1 MPITNAPFFKYAFA
15 QSGDKTPIPQ
25 EQDPKGKIS
34 YQIGFGP
41 IYSKDPAADGDYIL
55 RDNFNQLMFD
65 TTNAIRQMQ
74 INGANLWRAE
84 VANNGGYPAGAVVL
98 VKMQMNGVIDSGT
111 SFVQHL
117 NYYQPFVSM
126 IEANRDEPTA
136 ANAYK
141 SWWALDGNPLFG
153 VITRLSN
160 AGLTSQTPSG
170 YLEIG
175 GATPNA
181 KYNFSN
187 YPRVQRALTGGYG
200 SEYFTNNGDNTFSIV
215 DLRGRFPRL
224 WSNGGNIDSGR
235 TFNTLQGD
243 AIRNMTGSTFFVGE
257 STQQVPAIG
266 VANANGIMYGSV
278 FGSQVRGLGFGSQRL
293 INTTLNINVSR
304 QVPTATENRPYN
316 FNFRMFIKV

>member
-25 EQDPKGKIS
+25 DQDPKGKIS

-160 AGLTSQTPSG
+160 AGLTARTPSG

-175 GATPNA
+175 GANPNA
-181 KYNFSN
+181 KYNFNN
-187 YPRVQRALTGGYG
+187 YPRIQRALTAGYG

-215 DLRGRFPRL
+215 DLRGRFFRI
-224 WSNGGNIDSGR
+224 WSNGGDIDSAR

-243 AIRNMTGSTFFVGE
+243 AIRDFNITRDGNNRDFTFPNGSNYR
-257 STQQVPAIG
+257 
-266 VANANGIMYGSV
+266 VAPTSSAFILGGMSIYGKA
-278 FGSQVRGLGFGSQRL
+278 
-293 INTTLNINVSR
+293 SR
-304 QVPTATENRPYN
+304 AGVPTTSGAKAENRPYN
-316 FNFRMFIKV
+316 FNIRMFIKV

>member
-1 MPITNAPFFKYAFA
+1 
-15 QSGDKTPIPQ
+15 
-25 EQDPKGKIS
+25 
-34 YQIGFGP
+34 
-41 IYSKDPAADGDYIL
+41 
-55 RDNFNQLMFD
+55 MFD
-65 TTNAIRQMQ
+65 TTNAIRQSQ

-84 VANNGGYPAGAVVL
+84 IANNGGYPAGAVVL

-117 NYYQPFVSM
+117 NYYQPFISM

-136 ANAYK
+136 ANACK

-160 AGLTSQTPSG
+160 AGITAQTPSG

-175 GATPNA
+175 GANPNTR
-181 KYNFSN
+181 YNFSN
-187 YPRVQRALTGGYG
+187 YPRIQRALTAGYG

-224 WSNGGNIDSGR
+224 WSNGGNIDGGR

-243 AIRNMTGSTFFVGE
+243 AIRNMTGRL
-257 STQQVPAIG
+257 
-266 VANANGIMYGSV
+266 
-278 FGSQVRGLGFGSQRL
+278 VRGTGAGGGLVEGADGVFSGASPSRSPAQGSNFNCFSV
-293 INTTLNINVSR
+293 INFSASR
-304 QVPTATENRPYN
+304 VVPTANENRPYN
-316 FNFRMFIKV
+316 FNIRMFIKV

>member
-15 QSGDKTPIPQ
+15 QSGDKTTIPQ
-25 EQDPKGKIS
+25 EQDPKGKVS

-65 TTNAIRQMQ
+65 TTNAIRQSQ

-84 VANNGGYPAGAVVL
+84 IANNGGYPAGAVVL

-160 AGLTSQTPSG
+160 AGLTAQTPSG

-175 GATPNA
+175 GANPSI
-181 KYNFSN
+181 KYNFSD
-187 YPRVQRALTGGYG
+187 YPRIQRALTASYG

-243 AIRNMTGSTFFVGE
+243 AIRNMTGRLIRGTGAGGGLVEG
-257 STQQVPAIG
+257 
-266 VANANGIMYGSV
+266 ANGVFSGKTPSRSPAQGSN
-278 FGSQVRGLGFGSQRL
+278 FNCFS
-293 INTTLNINVSR
+293 NINFSASNV
-304 QVPTATENRPYN
+304 VPTASENRPYN
-316 FNFRMFIKV
+316 FNIRMFIKV